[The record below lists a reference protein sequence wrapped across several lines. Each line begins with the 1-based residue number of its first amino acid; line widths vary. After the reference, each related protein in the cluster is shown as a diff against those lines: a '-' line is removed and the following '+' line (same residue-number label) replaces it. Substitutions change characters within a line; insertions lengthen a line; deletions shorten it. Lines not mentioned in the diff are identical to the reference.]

1 MKILDNSKT
10 KALSIFAMLLICT
23 SGFGQALSTK
33 DFRLDKEYSNHKI
46 ILYEDLSATAMSPY
60 SLDLARELA
69 FFGVGCATLT
79 AGLIMRSNIVPLTE
93 EEIAALDPMDVPVFD
108 RGTITTKKEVT
119 AGDLLLLS
127 SMLFPFA
134 FLSHEETK
142 KDINTLAVMTAE
154 VLLLQSGLNFC
165 VKSLTQ
171 RVRPYC
177 YDNKTPLTEKTG
189 VSAKLSFY
197 SGHTS
202 TTAALSFFVAKVFA
216 DYLSSSRTKLIIW
229 TSAAIYP
236 ALTGLLRLDS
246 GSHFRSDIIV
256 GYVTGALIGYFI
268 PVLHRSRLKDHLA
281 VHTTFS
287 RDYVAVGIRCNF

>member
-1 MKILDNSKT
+1 
-10 KALSIFAMLLICT
+10 
-23 SGFGQALSTK
+23 
-33 DFRLDKEYSNHKI
+33 
-46 ILYEDLSATAMSPY
+46 
-60 SLDLARELA
+60 
-69 FFGVGCATLT
+69 
-79 AGLIMRSNIVPLTE
+79 
-93 EEIAALDPMDVPVFD
+93 
-108 RGTITTKKEVT
+108 
-119 AGDLLLLS
+119 
-127 SMLFPFA
+127 
-134 FLSHEETK
+134 
-142 KDINTLAVMTAE
+142 MTAE
-154 VLLLQSGLNFC
+154 VLLLQSGLNFI

-177 YDNKTPLTEKTG
+177 YDNKTPFIEKTG

-216 DYLSSSRTKLIIW
+216 DYLSSSSTKFIIW

-268 PVLHRSRLKDHLA
+268 PVLHRSQLKDHLA
-281 VHTTFS
+281 VHTIFS
-287 RDYVAVGIRCNF
+287 SDHVALGIRCSF